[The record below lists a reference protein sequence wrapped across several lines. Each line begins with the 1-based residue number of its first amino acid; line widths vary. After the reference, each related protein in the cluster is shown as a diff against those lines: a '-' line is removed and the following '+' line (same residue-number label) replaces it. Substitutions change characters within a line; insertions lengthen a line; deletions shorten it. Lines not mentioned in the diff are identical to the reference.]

1 VRCVVTVA
9 AAALAAFPASLLTI
23 WLLLRTPAARHVVAA
38 PRADRW
44 HTRST
49 PLLGGSGFL
58 AGLLVAS
65 GIALLAGAIPA
76 TRELGGILA
85 GCALLYAAGL
95 VDDVFGLSPLAKV
108 LAQVAAAAVVLAS
121 GIRVEIVSNGVLA
134 TVIGVV
140 WIVGMTNAFNL
151 LDNMDGLAATLAAIA
166 CAFFA
171 IDAFTVHPSHLI
183 ATLALG
189 LFFACLGFL
198 PYNVRLSRPAAVFMG
213 DSGSQ
218 LLGFAV
224 ASLGLASSWTVA
236 GSTVATLLLPLLVL
250 AIPILDT
257 TLVTVVRLLEGRPV
271 TKGGR
276 DHTSHRLV
284 YRGLSDKRAVV
295 LLCAVSAALGLT
307 SLAYKVLDDTLVSL
321 AGVLVTFAVLV
332 QFGSFLADV
341 NKEPET
347 DGASFVRSLF
357 VHRRRLV
364 EVLVDFALISASFV
378 AAYAI
383 RIQGAGT
390 VWDRHMLHL
399 TLPVILVARYIA
411 FIAFGLYRGVWRY
424 AGARDAAS
432 VFGAVLVSEA
442 AAFLF
447 MWATV
452 PWDGFPRGIFLIDL
466 LLCTALVGAA
476 RFSERA
482 VARGIGSFVGRR
494 NQRRTLIVGAGRSGR
509 SLLRELRET
518 PGERVVAFV
527 DDDVALRRRRLQG
540 VPVVATIDEIGWAL
554 GRLEPDTVLVTIP
567 DAPRERL
574 DAVMEACGRADV
586 ACRFVRRQI
595 DVPAEIL
602 GAVVE

>member
-1 VRCVVTVA
+1 MTVA
-9 AAALAAFPASLLTI
+9 AAAFAAFPASLLTI
-23 WLLLRTPAARHVVAA
+23 WALLRTPVARHVVAA

-44 HTRST
+44 HTKST

-58 AGLLVAS
+58 AGLLVAA
-65 GIALLAGAIPA
+65 GIALAAGVIPA
-76 TRELGGILA
+76 SRELGGILA
-85 GCALLYAAGL
+85 GCVLLYVAGL
-95 VDDVFGLSPLAKV
+95 LDDIYGLSPLTKLAAQLAAAGIV
-108 LAQVAAAAVVLAS
+108 LAAGL
-121 GIRVEIVSNGVLA
+121 RVEIVSNDVLA
-134 TVIGVV
+134 TALGVL

-171 IDAFTVHPSHLI
+171 IDAFTVHPSNLV
-183 ATLALG
+183 ATLSLG

-198 PYNVRLSRPAAVFMG
+198 PYNVRISRPAAVFMG

-224 ASLGLASSWTVA
+224 ASFGLASSWTVA

-250 AIPILDT
+250 AVPILDT
-257 TLVTVVRLLEGRPV
+257 TLVTVVRLIEGRPV

-284 YRGLSDKRAVV
+284 YQGLSDKRAVV
-295 LLCAVSAALGLT
+295 LLCGVSAALGLT
-307 SLAYKVLDDTLVSL
+307 SLAYKVLDDTLITL

-332 QFGSFLADV
+332 QFGSYLADV
-341 NKEPET
+341 NRPAEVEGT
-347 DGASFVRSLF
+347 SFVRSLL
-357 VHRRRLV
+357 VHRRLLV

-378 AAYAI
+378 TAYAI
-383 RIQGAGT
+383 RIQGQGT

-399 TLPVILVARYIA
+399 TLPVVLIARYIA

-432 VFGAVLVSEA
+432 VFAAVLTSEA

-447 MWATV
+447 MWATQ

-482 VARGIGSFVGRR
+482 VSRVIGSLVGRR
-494 NQRRTLIVGAGRSGR
+494 NQRRAMIVGAGRSGR

-518 PGERVVAFV
+518 PGERVIAFI
-527 DDDVALRRRRLQG
+527 DDDIALRRRRIQG
-540 VPVVATIDEIGWAL
+540 VPVVASLDEIGWAL
-554 GRLEPDTVLVTIP
+554 GSFQPDTVLVTIP

-574 DAVMEACGRADV
+574 DAVMEACSRADI

-595 DVPAEIL
+595 DLDPTAIL
-602 GAVVE
+602 GAAVE

>member
-1 VRCVVTVA
+1 
-9 AAALAAFPASLLTI
+9 
-23 WLLLRTPAARHVVAA
+23 
-38 PRADRW
+38 
-44 HTRST
+44 
-49 PLLGGSGFL
+49 
-58 AGLLVAS
+58 
-65 GIALLAGAIPA
+65 
-76 TRELGGILA
+76 
-85 GCALLYAAGL
+85 
-95 VDDVFGLSPLAKV
+95 
-108 LAQVAAAAVVLAS
+108 
-121 GIRVEIVSNGVLA
+121 
-134 TVIGVV
+134 
-140 WIVGMTNAFNL
+140 
-151 LDNMDGLAATLAAIA
+151 
-166 CAFFA
+166 
-171 IDAFTVHPSHLI
+171 
-183 ATLALG
+183 
-189 LFFACLGFL
+189 
-198 PYNVRLSRPAAVFMG
+198 MG

-224 ASLGLASSWTVA
+224 ASFGLASSWTVA

-250 AIPILDT
+250 AVPILDT
-257 TLVTVVRLLEGRPV
+257 TLVTIVRLLEGRPV

-284 YRGLSDKRAVV
+284 YQGLSDKRAVV
-295 LLCAVSAALGLT
+295 LLAGVSAALGVT

-321 AGVLVTFAVLV
+321 AGILVTFAVLV
-332 QFGSFLADV
+332 QFGSYLAEV
-341 NKEPET
+341 NRAPEVT
-347 DGASFVRSLF
+347 GSSFVRSLL

-390 VWDRHMLHL
+390 VWDRHLLHL
-399 TLPVILVARYIA
+399 ALPALLVARYIA

-432 VFGAVLVSEA
+432 VFAAVLVSEA
-442 AAFLF
+442 AAFFF

-494 NQRRTLIVGAGRSGR
+494 NQRRALIIGAGRSGR

-527 DDDVALRRRRLQG
+527 DDNPAIRRRRIQG
-540 VPVVATIDEIGWAL
+540 VPVVASLDEIGWAL
-554 GRLEPDTVLVTIP
+554 GRLQPDTVLVTIP

-574 DAVMEACGRADV
+574 DAVMEACNRAGV

-595 DVPAEIL
+595 DLDPSAIL
-602 GAVVE
+602 GAAVE

>member
-1 VRCVVTVA
+1 VIVA

-23 WLLLRTPAARHVVAA
+23 WVLLRTPAARHVVAA

-65 GIALLAGAIPA
+65 GIALLVGAIPA

-85 GCALLYAAGL
+85 GCTLLYAAGL
-95 VDDVFGLSPLAKV
+95 VDDVFRLSPLAKI
-108 LAQVAAAAVVLAS
+108 LAQVAAAAVVLAA
-121 GIRVEIVSNGVLA
+121 GIRVEIVSNGTLA
-134 TVIGVV
+134 TAIGVI

-198 PYNVRLSRPAAVFMG
+198 PYNIRLGRPAAVFMG

-218 LLGFAV
+218 LLGFTV

-257 TLVTVVRLLEGRPV
+257 TLVTVVRLIEGRPV

-341 NKEPET
+341 GRAPEVE
-347 DGASFVRSLF
+347 DASFVRSLL

-364 EVLVDFALISASFV
+364 AVLVDFALISASFV

-383 RIQGAGT
+383 RIQAAGT

-399 TLPVILVARYIA
+399 TLPVVLVARYIA

-432 VFGAVLVSEA
+432 VFAAVLVSEA

-540 VPVVATIDEIGWAL
+540 VPVVANLDEIGWAL
-554 GRLEPDTVLVTIP
+554 GRLQPDTVLVTIP

-574 DAVMEACGRADV
+574 DAVMEACGRAEV

-595 DVPAEIL
+595 DVDPAVIL

>member
-1 VRCVVTVA
+1 VTVA

-23 WLLLRTPAARHVVAA
+23 WALLRTPAARHVVAA

-44 HTRST
+44 HTKST

-58 AGLLVAS
+58 AGLLVAA
-65 GIALLAGAIPA
+65 GIGLAAGLFPGS
-76 TRELGGILA
+76 RELGGILG
-85 GCALLYAAGL
+85 GCAILYLAGL
-95 VDDVFGLSPLAKV
+95 LDDVFRLPPLAKIA
-108 LAQVAAAAVVLAS
+108 AQLGAGALVLAS
-121 GIRVEIVSNGVLA
+121 GIRVEIVSNNVLA
-134 TVIGVV
+134 TAIGLL

-151 LDNMDGLAATLAAIA
+151 LDNMDGLAATLATIS

-171 IDAFTVHPSHLI
+171 IDAFTVHPSNLI
-183 ATLALG
+183 ATLSLG
-189 LFFACLGFL
+189 LCFACLGFL
-198 PYNVRLSRPAAVFMG
+198 PYNLRLSRPAAVFMG

-218 LLGFAV
+218 LLGFAL
-224 ASLGLASSWTVA
+224 ASFGLASSWTVA

-250 AIPILDT
+250 AVPILDT

-271 TKGGR
+271 TQGGR

-295 LLCAVSAALGLT
+295 LLGAVSAALGLT
-307 SLAYKVLDDTLVSL
+307 SLAYKVLDDTLITL

-332 QFGSFLADV
+332 QFGSYLADV
-341 NKEPET
+341 NKAAPTEET
-347 DGASFVRSLF
+347 SFVGSLL

-364 EVLVDFALISASFV
+364 EVLVDFALIAAAFV
-378 AAYAI
+378 AAYTI
-383 RIQGAGT
+383 RIQGTGT

-411 FIAFGLYRGVWRY
+411 FILFGLYRGVWRY

-432 VFGAVLVSEA
+432 VFLAVLASEA
-442 AAFLF
+442 AAFFF
-447 MWATV
+447 MWGTQ

-466 LLCTALVGAA
+466 LLCTALIGAA

-494 NQRRTLIVGAGRSGR
+494 NQSRTVIVGAGRSGR

-518 PGERVVAFV
+518 PGERVA
-527 DDDVALRRRRLQG
+527 A
-540 VPVVATIDEIGWAL
+540 
-554 GRLEPDTVLVTIP
+554 
-567 DAPRERL
+567 
-574 DAVMEACGRADV
+574 
-586 ACRFVRRQI
+586 
-595 DVPAEIL
+595 
-602 GAVVE
+602 

>member
-1 VRCVVTVA
+1 VLV
-9 AAALAAFPASLLTI
+9 LS
-23 WLLLRTPAARHVVAA
+23 
-38 PRADRW
+38 
-44 HTRST
+44 
-49 PLLGGSGFL
+49 SG
-58 AGLLVAS
+58 V
-65 GIALLAGAIPA
+65 
-76 TRELGGILA
+76 
-85 GCALLYAAGL
+85 
-95 VDDVFGLSPLAKV
+95 
-108 LAQVAAAAVVLAS
+108 
-121 GIRVEIVSNGVLA
+121 RVEIVSNGVLA
-134 TVIGVV
+134 TGLGLL

-171 IDAFTVHPSHLI
+171 IDAFTVHPSNMVASLS
-183 ATLALG
+183 LG
-189 LFFACLGFL
+189 LCFACLGFL
-198 PYNVRLSRPAAVFMG
+198 PYNLRLTRPAAVFMG

-224 ASLGLASSWTVA
+224 ASLGLVSSWTVA

-250 AIPILDT
+250 AVPILDT

-271 TKGGR
+271 MKGGR

-284 YRGLSDKRAVV
+284 YEGLSDKRAVV

-307 SLAYKVLDDTLVSL
+307 SLAYKVLDDTLVTL

-332 QFGSFLADV
+332 QFGSYLADV
-341 NKEPET
+341 NRAPVAEGT
-347 DGASFVRSLF
+347 SFVRSLL

-390 VWDRHMLHL
+390 VWDRHLLHL
-399 TLPVILVARYIA
+399 ALPAVLVARYIT
-411 FIAFGLYRGVWRY
+411 FILFGLYRGVWRY
-424 AGARDAAS
+424 AGARDAVS
-432 VFGAVLVSEA
+432 VFAAVLASEA

-452 PWDGFPRGIFLIDL
+452 PWNGFPRGIFLIDL
-466 LLCTALVGAA
+466 LLCTGLVGAA

-482 VARGIGSFVGRR
+482 VAHGIGSLVGRR
-494 NQRRTLIVGAGRSGR
+494 NQRRALIIGAGRSGR

-518 PGERVVAFV
+518 PGERVIAFV
-527 DDDVALRRRRLQG
+527 DDDPALRRRRIQG
-540 VPVVATIDEIGWAL
+540 VPVVASLDEIGWAL

-574 DAVMEACGRADV
+574 DAVMEACSRAGV

-595 DVPAEIL
+595 DLDPSAVL
-602 GAVVE
+602 GAAVE

>member
-1 VRCVVTVA
+1 MIVA

-23 WLLLRTPAARHVVAA
+23 WALLRTPAARHVVAA

-85 GCALLYAAGL
+85 GCTLLYVAGL
-95 VDDVFGLSPLAKV
+95 ADDVFRLSPLAKI
-108 LAQVAAAAVVLAS
+108 LAQVAAAAVVLAA

-134 TVIGVV
+134 TTIGVV

-166 CAFFA
+166 CVFFA

-198 PYNVRLSRPAAVFMG
+198 PYNIRLGRSAAVFMG

-257 TLVTVVRLLEGRPV
+257 TLVTVVRLVEGRPV

-341 NKEPET
+341 NRAPEIE
-347 DGASFVRSLF
+347 GASFVRSLL

-399 TLPVILVARYIA
+399 TLPAVLVARYIA

-518 PGERVVAFV
+518 PGERVIAFV

-540 VPVVATIDEIGWAL
+540 VPVVATLDEIGWAL
-554 GRLEPDTVLVTIP
+554 GRLQPDTVLVTIP

-574 DAVMEACGRADV
+574 DAVMEACGRAEV

-595 DVPAEIL
+595 DVDPAVIL

>member
-1 VRCVVTVA
+1 VTVA
-9 AAALAAFPASLLTI
+9 AAALTALPASLLTI
-23 WLLLRTPAARHVVAA
+23 WVLLRTPVARHVVAA

-44 HTRST
+44 HTKST

-58 AGLLVAS
+58 SGLLVAA
-65 GIALLAGAIPA
+65 GVALAVGAIPA
-76 TRELGGILA
+76 SRELGGILA
-85 GCALLYAAGL
+85 GCVLLYAAGL
-95 VDDVFGLSPLAKV
+95 IDDLFGLSPIAKL
-108 LAQVAAAAVVLAS
+108 LAQLAAAALVLAS
-121 GIRVEIVSNGVLA
+121 GVRVEIVSNDILATALGVL
-134 TVIGVV
+134 

-171 IDAFTVHPSHLI
+171 IDAFSVHPSNLI
-183 ATLALG
+183 ATLSLG

-198 PYNVRLSRPAAVFMG
+198 PYNLRVSRPAAVFMG

-224 ASLGLASSWTVA
+224 AAFGLASSWTVA

-250 AIPILDT
+250 AVPILDT

-284 YRGLSDKRAVV
+284 YQGLSDKRAVV
-295 LLCAVSAALGLT
+295 LLCGVSAALGLT

-332 QFGSFLADV
+332 QFGSYLADV
-341 NKEPET
+341 NRAPESE
-347 DGASFVRSLF
+347 GASFVRSLL

-378 AAYAI
+378 IAYAI

-390 VWDRHMLHL
+390 VWDRHFLHL
-399 TLPVILVARYIA
+399 ALPVVLVARYIA
-411 FIAFGLYRGVWRY
+411 FILFGLYRGVWRY

-432 VFGAVLVSEA
+432 VFAAVLASEA

-466 LLCTALVGAA
+466 LVCTAFIGAA

-494 NQRRTLIVGAGRSGR
+494 NQSRAMIIGAGRSGR

-518 PGERVVAFV
+518 PGERVIAFV
-527 DDDVALRRRRLQG
+527 DDDPELRRRRIQG
-540 VPVVATIDEIGWAL
+540 VPVVAS
-554 GRLEPDTVLVTIP
+554 
-567 DAPRERL
+567 L
-574 DAVMEACGRADV
+574 D
-586 ACRFVRRQI
+586 
-595 DVPAEIL
+595 
-602 GAVVE
+602 

>member
-1 VRCVVTVA
+1 
-9 AAALAAFPASLLTI
+9 
-23 WLLLRTPAARHVVAA
+23 
-38 PRADRW
+38 
-44 HTRST
+44 
-49 PLLGGSGFL
+49 
-58 AGLLVAS
+58 
-65 GIALLAGAIPA
+65 
-76 TRELGGILA
+76 
-85 GCALLYAAGL
+85 
-95 VDDVFGLSPLAKV
+95 
-108 LAQVAAAAVVLAS
+108 
-121 GIRVEIVSNGVLA
+121 
-134 TVIGVV
+134 
-140 WIVGMTNAFNL
+140 
-151 LDNMDGLAATLAAIA
+151 
-166 CAFFA
+166 
-171 IDAFTVHPSHLI
+171 
-183 ATLALG
+183 
-189 LFFACLGFL
+189 
-198 PYNVRLSRPAAVFMG
+198 
-213 DSGSQ
+213 
-218 LLGFAV
+218 
-224 ASLGLASSWTVA
+224 
-236 GSTVATLLLPLLVL
+236 
-250 AIPILDT
+250 
-257 TLVTVVRLLEGRPV
+257 
-271 TKGGR
+271 
-276 DHTSHRLV
+276 
-284 YRGLSDKRAVV
+284 